1 MKRFHFSLE
10 RVRQWRHVKLETE
23 EAKLEQLIAAKQALL
38 QQGEMLMER
47 LVEAE
52 NAVWDGRSTDAL
64 QLRALDDFRQY
75 IASENA
81 RLQRKI
87 ADAEHSIQKQR
98 ECVVEERRSA
108 RLLDRMR
115 DRRHTEWEKDF
126 DRELEALAAESYL
139 ARWVR
144 VNGNAKGAANR
155 PLQGF

>member
-23 EAKLEQLIAAKQALL
+23 EAKLEQLIADKQALL
-38 QQGEMLMER
+38 RHGEVLMER
-47 LVEAE
+47 LLEAE
-52 NAVWDGRSTDAL
+52 NAVWAGESADAL

-75 IASENA
+75 IASENGK
-81 RLQRKI
+81 LQRKI
-87 ADAEHSIQKQR
+87 AESEQLIQTQR
-98 ECVVEERRSA
+98 ERVVEERRSA
-108 RLLDRMR
+108 RLLDRLR

-144 VNGNAKGAANR
+144 TNGNAHGNADGPLKG
-155 PLQGF
+155 F